1 MERIESARA
10 TLKNSTYD
18 KGDGGANT
26 TVVLNACGASSRLR
40 RGFPSSSSH
49 GYYHGSPQGVASR
62 VRKGGDR
69 ISRAGADRR
78 NWVVRFF
85 FLPGEGSHNIYLIVY
100 TRETRHFGRSIRGKV
115 DIEVVY
121 RARSNFWIFVKIRY
135 RVREGIFMIF
145 FFFFERLKVREIM
158 ISESFLTGMFRYLL
172 LFFFYFVIFPRIFFE
187 YVK

>member
-85 FLPGEGSHNIYLIVY
+85 FLSGEGSHNIYLIVY

-135 RVREGIFMIF
+135 GVREGIFMIF
-145 FFFFERLKVREIM
+145 FFCLK
-158 ISESFLTGMFRYLL
+158 G
-172 LFFFYFVIFPRIFFE
+172 
-187 YVK
+187 